1 MLEKFCSLKHESPV
15 FQTMIPL
22 DAGWKAVD
30 VSPLLS
36 NNKVFREVAIYE
48 LELLP
53 RHKCTIQN
61 ITVRNKQ
68 MVHYPYVC
76 VVIVLFL

>member
-1 MLEKFCSLKHESPV
+1 MKKSILCNPV

-48 LELLP
+48 L
-53 RHKCTIQN
+53 
-61 ITVRNKQ
+61 
-68 MVHYPYVC
+68 
-76 VVIVLFL
+76 